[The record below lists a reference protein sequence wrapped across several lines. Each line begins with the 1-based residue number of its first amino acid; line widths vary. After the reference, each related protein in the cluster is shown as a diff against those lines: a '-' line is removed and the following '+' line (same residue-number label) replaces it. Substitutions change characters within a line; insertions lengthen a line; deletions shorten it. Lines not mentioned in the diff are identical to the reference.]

1 MEILIES
8 SGATQILIM
17 FAMLVGGLAFFMYG
31 MNVMSTGLETMAGG
45 GLERT
50 MKKVTSNDFFGFF
63 LGAGITVAIQSSSAF
78 TVMLVG
84 LVNSGIVQFGNTFGM
99 IMGSNVGT
107 TLTAWILSLAGI
119 GKDSFVMTLLQPM
132 TFAPILAFVGIVIR
146 MFTKSEKKHNL
157 GLIFIGF
164 AVLMFGMELMSA
176 SMVTV
181 RSIPGFDKFLAS
193 LTSPIIALL
202 VSTIFTGV
210 IQSSAATIGIV
221 QALALAQIATDNPL
235 TWQMAIPLVLGAN
248 IGTCVTALISSAG
261 TNKNAKRVVI
271 MHFFVNVLG
280 SGLCMV
286 IMYLMKAFAVDILS
300 SPIDMVGVAIVHTL
314 FNLVTTVVLFPIK
327 KWVILLCTKLVPEGK
342 EEKQHAVFLDERIFN
357 NTPLAIS
364 ECRRIANEMAEY
376 TRSAIMTAIGLI
388 DNYDEQK
395 VQFVRDTETLTDK
408 YEDKLG
414 TYLVRLS
421 SNNLSEDDSHAVS
434 RMLHSLS
441 DFERI
446 SDHALNLCATA
457 LEIKEK
463 NIVFSDD
470 ARRELTIMT
479 NALKEIMEITVDSF
493 INDDFE
499 AAAHVEP
506 IEQVI
511 DKLKDE
517 LKARHIDRLQKGN
530 CTVQMGFVFSDL
542 LTNMERVSDHCS
554 NIAVYTIQQNSPKLD
569 THKYLRKVK
578 TEAVGNFVEE
588 YTEYERK
595 YSLD

>member
-1 MEILIES
+1 M
-8 SGATQILIM
+8 ATQILTM

-31 MNVMSTGLETMAGG
+31 MSTMSSGLEQMAGG
-45 GLERT
+45 GLERA

-63 LGAGITVAIQSSSAF
+63 LGAGITVAIQSSSAM

-84 LVNSGIVQFGNTFGM
+84 LVNSGIVEFGNTFGM

-107 TLTAWILSLAGI
+107 TLTAWILSLTGI
-119 GKDSFVMTLLQPM
+119 SEGSFWLTLLQPM
-132 TFAPILAFVGIVIR
+132 TFAPILAFIGIVLR
-146 MFTKSEKKHNL
+146 MISKSEKKHNL
-157 GLIFIGF
+157 GIIFIGF
-164 AVLMFGMELMSA
+164 AVLMFGMELMSD
-176 SMVTV
+176 SMKSV
-181 RSIPGFDKFLAS
+181 RTIPGFDGFLAS
-193 LTSPIIALL
+193 LKSPIIALL
-202 VSTIFTGV
+202 VSTVFTGV

-221 QALALAQIATDNPL
+221 QALALSGGI

-248 IGTCVTALISSAG
+248 IGTCVTALISSVG
-261 TNKNAKRVVI
+261 TNKNAKRVVM
-271 MHFFVNVLG
+271 MHFFVNVFG
-280 SGLCMV
+280 SSLCMA
-286 IMYLMKAFAVDILS
+286 IMYIMKVFSVSILDIEIS
-300 SPIDMVGVAIVHTL
+300 MVGVAIVHTL
-314 FNLVTTVVLFPIK
+314 FNVVTTVVLFPIK
-327 KWVILLCTKLVPEGK
+327 KLIIKFCTNIVPEGK
-342 EEKQHAVFLDERIFN
+342 AEKKHVVFLDERIFN

-364 ECRRIANEMAEY
+364 ECRRLSNEMAKH
-376 TRSAIMTAIGLI
+376 TKAAIVTSLELIGG
-388 DNYDEQK
+388 YDEQK
-395 VQFVRDTETLTDK
+395 SQFVRDMETLTDK

-446 SDHALNLCATA
+446 SDHALNLCGTA

-463 NIVFSDD
+463 NIIFSDD
-470 ARRELTIMT
+470 AKREISVMMD
-479 NALKEIMEITVDSF
+479 ALKEIVNITVDSF

-499 AAAHVEP
+499 AASHVEP

-517 LKARHIDRLQKGN
+517 LKSRHIDRLQKGE

-554 NIAVYTIQQNSPKLD
+554 NVAVYTIQQDSPKLD

-578 TEAVGNFVEE
+578 TAAVGNFVEE
-588 YTEYERK
+588 YGEYEKK

>member
-1 MEILIES
+1 M
-8 SGATQILIM
+8 ATQILTM
-17 FAMLVGGLAFFMYG
+17 FAMLVGGLAFFLYG
-31 MNVMSTGLETMAGG
+31 MSTMSSGLEQMAGG

-50 MKKVTSNDFFGFF
+50 MKKVTSNDFMGFF
-63 LGAGITVAIQSSSAF
+63 LGAGITVAIQSSSAM

-84 LVNSGIVQFGNTFGM
+84 LVNSGIVEFGNTFGM

-119 GKDSFVMTLLQPM
+119 GEGNFFITLLQPM
-132 TFAPILAFVGIVIR
+132 TFAPILAFIGIVIR
-146 MFTKSEKKHNL
+146 MISKSEKKRNL
-157 GLIFIGF
+157 GIIFIGF
-164 AVLMFGMELMSA
+164 AVLMFGMELMSE
-176 SMVTV
+176 SMRAVRTV
-181 RSIPGFDKFLAS
+181 PGFDKFLAS

-202 VSTIFTGV
+202 VSTVFTGI

-221 QALALAQIATDNPL
+221 QALALTGVI

-248 IGTCVTALISSAG
+248 IGTCVTALISSLG

-271 MHFFVNVLG
+271 MHFFVNVFG
-280 SGLCMV
+280 SMLCMM
-286 IMYLMKAFAVDILS
+286 IMYGMEIFGVNILNAK
-300 SPIDMVGVAIVHTL
+300 IDMVGVAVIHTM

-327 KWVILLCTKLVPEGK
+327 KLIIKFCTKIIPDGK
-342 EEKQHAVFLDERIFN
+342 EEQHTAFLDERIFN
-357 NTPLAIS
+357 NTPIAIS
-364 ECRRIANEMAEY
+364 ECRRLANEMAEY
-376 TRSAIMTAIGLI
+376 TRKAIMQSLDLI
-388 DNYDEQK
+388 WNYNEKKAQY
-395 VQFVRDTETLTDK
+395 VRDTEGITDK

-421 SNNLSEDDSHAVS
+421 SNNLTEEDSHAVS

-446 SDHALNLCATA
+446 SDHALNISDIA

-463 NIVFSDD
+463 NIAFSDD
-470 ARRELTIMT
+470 AKREIIIMM
-479 NALKEIMEITVDSF
+479 NALKEIMNITIDSF
-493 INDDFE
+493 MNDDFE
-499 AAAHVEP
+499 AASHVEP

-517 LKARHIDRLQKGN
+517 LKSRHIERLQKGE

-554 NIAVYTIQQNSPKLD
+554 NIAVFTIQQDSPKLD
-569 THKYLRKVK
+569 THKYLRKIRNSD
-578 TEAVGNFVEE
+578 VGNFVEE
-588 YTEYERK
+588 YNEYERK

>member
-1 MEILIES
+1 M
-8 SGATQILIM
+8 ATQILTM
-17 FAMLVGGLAFFMYG
+17 FAMLVGGLAFFLYG
-31 MNVMSTGLETMAGG
+31 MSTMSSGLEQMAGG

-50 MKKVTSNDFFGFF
+50 MKKVTSNDFMGFF
-63 LGAGITVAIQSSSAF
+63 LGAGITVAIQSSSAM

-84 LVNSGIVQFGNTFGM
+84 LVNSGIVEFGNTFGM

-119 GKDSFVMTLLQPM
+119 GEGNFFITLLQPM
-132 TFAPILAFVGIVIR
+132 TFAPILAFIGIVIR
-146 MFTKSEKKHNL
+146 MISKSEKKRNL
-157 GLIFIGF
+157 GIIFIGF
-164 AVLMFGMELMSA
+164 AVLMFGMELMSE
-176 SMVTV
+176 SMRAVRTV
-181 RSIPGFDKFLAS
+181 PGFDKFLAS

-202 VSTIFTGV
+202 VSTVFTGI

-221 QALALAQIATDNPL
+221 QALALTGVI

-248 IGTCVTALISSAG
+248 IGTCVTALISSLG

-271 MHFFVNVLG
+271 MHFFVNVFG
-280 SGLCMV
+280 SMLCMM
-286 IMYLMKAFAVDILS
+286 IMYGMEIFGVNILNAK
-300 SPIDMVGVAIVHTL
+300 IDMVGVAVIHTM

-327 KWVILLCTKLVPEGK
+327 KLIIKFCTKIIPDGK
-342 EEKQHAVFLDERIFN
+342 EEQHTAFLDERIFN
-357 NTPLAIS
+357 NTPIAIS
-364 ECRRIANEMAEY
+364 ECRRLANEMAEY
-376 TRSAIMTAIGLI
+376 TRKAIMQSLDLI
-388 DNYDEQK
+388 WNYNEKKAQS
-395 VQFVRDTETLTDK
+395 VRDTEGITDK

-421 SNNLSEDDSHAVS
+421 SNNLTEEDSHAVS

-446 SDHALNLCATA
+446 SDHALNISDIA

-463 NIVFSDD
+463 NIAFSDD
-470 ARRELTIMT
+470 AKREIIIMM
-479 NALKEIMEITVDSF
+479 NALKEIMNITIDSF
-493 INDDFE
+493 VNDDFE
-499 AAAHVEP
+499 AASHVEP

-517 LKARHIDRLQKGN
+517 LKSRHIERLQKGE

-554 NIAVYTIQQNSPKLD
+554 NIAVFTIQQDSPKLD
-569 THKYLRKVK
+569 THKYLRKIRNSD
-578 TEAVGNFVEE
+578 VGNFVEE
-588 YTEYERK
+588 YNEYERK

>member
-1 MEILIES
+1 MEILINS
-8 SGATQILIM
+8 SGSTQILIM

-31 MNVMSTGLETMAGG
+31 MNVMSAGLEQMAGG

-50 MKKVTSNDFFGFF
+50 MKKVTSNDFLGFF

-84 LVNSGIVQFGNTFGM
+84 LVNSGIMQFGNTFGM

-119 GKDSFVMTLLQPM
+119 SKDSFVMTLLQPM
-132 TFAPILAFVGIVIR
+132 TFAPILAFVGIVLR
-146 MFTKSEKKHNL
+146 MFSKSQKKHDL
-157 GLIFIGF
+157 GLILVGF

-176 SMVTV
+176 SMVSV

-193 LTSPIIALL
+193 LKSPIIALL

-221 QALALAQIATDNPL
+221 QALALAQLTTNNPL

-248 IGTCVTALISSAG
+248 IGTCVTALISGAG

-271 MHFFVNVLG
+271 MHFFVNVFG
-280 SGLCMV
+280 SSLCMI
-286 IMYLMKAFAVDILS
+286 IMYIMQIFGINLLN
-300 SPIDMVGVAIVHTL
+300 SPITMVGVAIVHTM
-314 FNLVTTVVLFPIK
+314 FNLVTTIVLFPTKKLVIK
-327 KWVILLCTKLVPEGK
+327 LCTKLIPDGK
-342 EEKQHAVFLDERIFN
+342 DEKQHTVFLDERIFN

-364 ECRRIANEMAEY
+364 ECRRLSNEMADY
-376 TRSAIMTAIGLI
+376 TRQAIMTSLEMI

-395 VQFVRDTETLTDK
+395 EQFVRDTETLTDK

-446 SDHALNLCATA
+446 SDHALNLCGTA

-470 ARRELTIMT
+470 AKRELSVMIE
-479 NALKEIMEITVDSF
+479 ALREIVNITVDSF
-493 INDDFE
+493 VNDDFD

-517 LKARHIDRLQKGN
+517 LKVRHIDRLQKGE
-530 CTVQMGFVFSDL
+530 CTVQLGFVFSDL
-542 LTNMERVSDHCS
+542 LTNIERVSDHCS
-554 NIAVYTIQQNSPKLD
+554 NIAVYTIQQDSPKLD

-578 TEAVGNFVEE
+578 TEAVGNFVDE
-588 YTEYERK
+588 YNEYEKK
-595 YSLD
+595 YSIE

>member
-1 MEILIES
+1 M
-8 SGATQILIM
+8 APQILTM
-17 FAMLVGGLAFFMYG
+17 FAMLVGGLAFFLYG
-31 MNVMSTGLETMAGG
+31 MNTMSSGLEQMAGG

-50 MKKVTSNDFFGFF
+50 MKKVTSNDFMGFF
-63 LGAGITVAIQSSSAF
+63 LGAGITVAIQSSSAM

-84 LVNSGIVQFGNTFGM
+84 LVNSGIVEFGNTFGM

-119 GKDSFVMTLLQPM
+119 SEGNFFMTLLQPM
-132 TFAPILAFVGIVIR
+132 TFAPILAFIGIVIR
-146 MFTKSEKKHNL
+146 MISKSEKKRNL
-157 GLIFIGF
+157 GIIFIGF
-164 AVLMFGMELMSA
+164 AVLMFGMELMSE
-176 SMVTV
+176 SMRAVRTV
-181 RSIPGFDKFLAS
+181 PGFDRFLAS

-202 VSTIFTGV
+202 VSTVFTGI

-221 QALALAQIATDNPL
+221 QALALTGVI

-248 IGTCVTALISSAG
+248 IGTCVTALISSLG

-271 MHFFVNVLG
+271 MHFFVNVFG
-280 SGLCMV
+280 SMLCMM
-286 IMYLMKAFAVDILS
+286 IMYGMEIFGVNILNAK
-300 SPIDMVGVAIVHTL
+300 IDMVGVAVIHTM

-327 KWVILLCTKLVPEGK
+327 KLIIKFCTRIIPDGK
-342 EEKQHAVFLDERIFN
+342 EERHTAFLDERIFN

-364 ECRRIANEMAEY
+364 ECRRLANEMAEY
-376 TRSAIMTAIGLI
+376 TRKAIMQSLELVW
-388 DNYDEQK
+388 NYSEKKAQY
-395 VQFVRDTETLTDK
+395 VRDTEGITDK

-421 SNNLSEDDSHAVS
+421 SNNLTEEDSHAVS

-446 SDHALNLCATA
+446 SDHALNMCDIA

-463 NIVFSDD
+463 NIAFSDD
-470 ARRELTIMT
+470 AKREIITMM
-479 NALKEIMEITVDSF
+479 NALKEIMNITIDSF
-493 INDDFE
+493 MNDDFE
-499 AAAHVEP
+499 AASHVEP

-517 LKARHIDRLQKGN
+517 LKSRHIERLQKGE

-554 NIAVYTIQQNSPKLD
+554 NIAVFTIQQDSPKLD
-569 THKYLRKVK
+569 THKYLRKIRNSD
-578 TEAVGNFVEE
+578 VGNFVEE
-588 YTEYERK
+588 YNEYERK

>member
-17 FAMLVGGLAFFMYG
+17 LAMLVGGLAFFMYG

-50 MKKVTSNDFFGFF
+50 MKKVTANDFLGLF

-84 LVNSGIVQFGNTFGM
+84 LVNSGIVHFGDTFGM
-99 IMGSNVGT
+99 IMGSNIGT

-119 GKDSFVMTLLQPM
+119 SKDSFVMTLLQPM

-176 SMVTV
+176 SMVSV

-193 LTSPIIALL
+193 LSSPIIALL

-221 QALALAQIATDNPL
+221 QALALSGGI

-248 IGTCVTALISSAG
+248 IGTCVTALISSIG

-271 MHFFVNVLG
+271 MHFFVNTFG
-280 SGLCMV
+280 SGLCML
-286 IMYLMKAFAVDILS
+286 IMYLLPMFGVTWLRDVDVR
-300 SPIDMVGVAIVHTL
+300 MVDVAIIHTL
-314 FNLVTTVVLFPIK
+314 FNVVTTVVLFPIK
-327 KWVILLCTKLVPEGK
+327 KLVIKICTKIVPDG
-342 EEKQHAVFLDERIFN
+342 EEKQHTAFLDERIFN

-364 ECRRIANEMAEY
+364 ECRRIANEMAEH
-376 TRSAIMTAIGLI
+376 TLSAIMTSLQLI
-388 DNYDEQK
+388 NNYDEQK
-395 VQFVRDTETLTDK
+395 AQFVRDTETLTDK

-414 TYLVRLS
+414 SYLVRLS

-446 SDHALNLCATA
+446 SDHALNLCGTA

-470 ARRELTIMT
+470 AKRELAIMID
-479 NALKEIMEITVDSF
+479 ALKEIMEITVSSF
-493 INDDFE
+493 IGDDFE
-499 AAAHVEP
+499 AASHVEP

-517 LKARHIDRLQKGN
+517 LKARHIDRLQKGE

-542 LTNMERVSDHCS
+542 LTNIERVSDHCS

-569 THKYLRKVK
+569 THKYLRKIK
-578 TEAVGNFVEE
+578 TQSVGSFVEE
-588 YTEYERK
+588 YNEYEKK

>member
-31 MNVMSTGLETMAGG
+31 MNVMSNGLETMAGG

-50 MKKVTSNDFFGFF
+50 MKKVTANDFLGFF

-132 TFAPILAFVGIVIR
+132 TFAPILAFIGIVIR

-176 SMVTV
+176 SMVSV

-193 LTSPIIALL
+193 LSSPIIALL
-202 VSTIFTGV
+202 VSTVFTGV

-221 QALALAQIATDNPL
+221 QALALSGGI

-248 IGTCVTALISSAG
+248 IGTCVTALISSVG

-271 MHFFVNVLG
+271 MHFFVNVFG
-280 SGLCMV
+280 STLCMA
-286 IMYLMKAFAVDILS
+286 IMYVLKAFGVGLLNIEIS
-300 SPIDMVGVAIVHTL
+300 MVGVAIIHTL
-314 FNLVTTVVLFPIK
+314 FNAVTTVVLFPVKKYVIK
-327 KWVILLCTKLVPEGK
+327 LCEKFVPDGQD
-342 EEKQHAVFLDERIFN
+342 EKQHTVFLDERIFN

-364 ECRRIANEMAEY
+364 ECRRLSNEMAKH
-376 TRSAIMTAIGLI
+376 TRAAILASLELI
-388 DNYDEQK
+388 WNYDEQQ
-395 VQFVRDTETLTDK
+395 VQSIRDTETLTDK

-441 DFERI
+441 DLERI
-446 SDHALNLCATA
+446 SDHALNICDTA

-463 NIVFSDD
+463 EIVFSND
-470 ARRELTIMT
+470 AKREIGVMID
-479 NALKEIMEITVDSF
+479 ALKEIVNITVESF
-493 INDDFE
+493 INDDYE
-499 AAAHVEP
+499 AASHVEP

-511 DKLKDE
+511 DKLKGQ
-517 LKARHIDRLQKGN
+517 LKSRHIERLQKGE
-530 CTVQMGFVFSDL
+530 CTVQLGFVFSDL
-542 LTNMERVSDHCS
+542 LTNIERVSDHCS
-554 NIAVYTIQQNSPKLD
+554 NIAVYTIQQDSPKLD

-578 TEAVGNFVEE
+578 TAAVGNFVEE
-588 YTEYERK
+588 YGEYEKK

>member
-31 MNVMSTGLETMAGG
+31 MNVMSNGLETMAGG

-50 MKKVTSNDFFGFF
+50 MKKVTANDFLGLF

-84 LVNSGIVQFGNTFGM
+84 LVNSGIIQFGNTFGM
-99 IMGSNVGT
+99 IMGSNIGT

-119 GKDSFVMTLLQPM
+119 GEGNFFMTLLQPM
-132 TFAPILAFVGIVIR
+132 TFAPILAFVGIVLR
-146 MFTKSEKKHNL
+146 MMSKSEKKHNL
-157 GLIFIGF
+157 GIIFIGF
-164 AVLMFGMELMSA
+164 AVLMFGMDLMSA
-176 SMVTV
+176 SMVSV
-181 RSIPGFDKFLAS
+181 REIPGFDKFLAS
-193 LTSPIIALL
+193 LSSPIIALL

-221 QALALAQIATDNPL
+221 QALALSGGI

-248 IGTCVTALISSAG
+248 IGTCVTALISSVG
-261 TNKNAKRVVI
+261 TNKNAKRVVM
-271 MHFFVNVLG
+271 MHFFVNVFG
-280 SGLCMV
+280 SALCMI
-286 IMYLMKAFAVDILS
+286 IMYLLPIFGVDWLKSVDVRMVDI
-300 SPIDMVGVAIVHTL
+300 AIIHTL
-314 FNLVTTVVLFPIK
+314 FNVVTTVVLFPIK
-327 KWVILLCTKLVPEGK
+327 KLIIKFCTKIVPEGK
-342 EEKQHAVFLDERIFN
+342 DEKQHTVFLDERIFN

-364 ECRRIANEMAEY
+364 ECRRLSNEMAKH
-376 TRSAIMTAIGLI
+376 TKTAIITSLELI
-388 DNYDEQK
+388 DGYDEQK
-395 VQFVRDTETLTDK
+395 SQFVRDMETLTDK

-446 SDHALNLCATA
+446 SDHALNLCGTA

-470 ARRELTIMT
+470 AKREISIMT
-479 NALKEIMEITVDSF
+479 DALKEIVNITVDSF

-499 AAAHVEP
+499 AASHVEP

-517 LKARHIDRLQKGN
+517 LKSRHIDRLQKGE

-554 NIAVYTIQQNSPKLD
+554 NVAVYTIQQDSPKLD

-578 TEAVGNFVEE
+578 TAAVGNFVEE
-588 YTEYERK
+588 YGEYEKK

>member
-1 MEILIES
+1 M
-8 SGATQILIM
+8 ATQILTM
-17 FAMLVGGLAFFMYG
+17 FAMLVGGLAFFLYG
-31 MNVMSTGLETMAGG
+31 MNTMSSGLEQMAGG

-50 MKKVTSNDFFGFF
+50 MKKVTSNDFLGFF
-63 LGAGITVAIQSSSAF
+63 LGAGITVAIQSSSAM

-84 LVNSGIVQFGNTFGM
+84 LVNSGIVEFSNTFGM

-119 GKDSFVMTLLQPM
+119 GEGNFFMTLLQPM
-132 TFAPILAFVGIVIR
+132 TFAPILAFVGIVLR
-146 MFTKSEKKHNL
+146 MMSKSEKKHNL
-157 GLIFIGF
+157 GIIFIGF
-164 AVLMFGMELMSA
+164 AVLMYGMELMSDSMA
-176 SMVTV
+176 SV
-181 RSIPGFDKFLAS
+181 RTIPGFDKFLAS

-202 VSTIFTGV
+202 VSTVFTGI

-221 QALALAQIATDNPL
+221 QALAFSGGI

-248 IGTCVTALISSAG
+248 IGTCVTALISSVG

-271 MHFFVNVLG
+271 MHFFVNVFG
-280 SGLCMV
+280 SALCMI
-286 IMYLMKAFAVDILS
+286 IMYGMKAFDVTILNS
-300 SPIDMVGVAIVHTL
+300 EIDMVGVAIVHTM
-314 FNLVTTVVLFPIK
+314 FNLITTIILFPIK
-327 KWVILLCTKLVPEGK
+327 KLIIKFCTRIIPDT
-342 EEKQHAVFLDERIFN
+342 EEKQHTAFLDERIFK

-364 ECRRIANEMAEY
+364 ECRRLSNEMAEH
-376 TRSAIMTAIGLI
+376 TRTAIMASLGLM

-395 VQFVRDTETLTDK
+395 AQFVRDTETITDK

-446 SDHALNLCATA
+446 SDHALNLCGTA

-463 NIVFSDD
+463 NIIFSDD
-470 ARRELTIMT
+470 AKREIAVMT
-479 NALKEIMEITVDSF
+479 DALKEIVNITVDSF
-493 INDDFE
+493 INDDFDM
-499 AAAHVEP
+499 ASHVEP

-517 LKARHIDRLQKGN
+517 LKSRHIDRLQKGE

-554 NIAVYTIQQNSPKLD
+554 NIAVYTIQQDSPKLD

-578 TEAVGNFVEE
+578 TAAVGNFVEE
-588 YTEYERK
+588 YGEYEKK